1 MDINKMSVTELKALA
16 YDIIS
21 QLEKNKANLNSVNS
35 LIREK
40 SNVNGADSGEG
51 IEEAPVGEPA
61 VEEQEPII
69 DETK

>member
-1 MDINKMSVTELKALA
+1 MNINKMSVQELKALA
-16 YDIIS
+16 YDILVQMENCKS
-21 QLEKNKANLNSVNS
+21 DLAKVNS

-69 DETK
+69 DETN